1 MFFEGIVLEVFDDVI
16 EKLSTFSQLEDDGD
30 GRRTLERP
38 LVTNDVRVT
47 LVPATENFLYGQ
59 MYQPSFWAEH
69 TPVFQVVQNVN
80 LWFEQ

>member
-1 MFFEGIVLEVFDDVI
+1 MFFEGIVLEVFDDVV
-16 EKLSTFSQLEDDGD
+16 EKLSTFGQLEDDGD
-30 GRRTLERP
+30 GRRTLESP

-47 LVPATENFLYGQ
+47 LVPAAENFFIWSNVSTLL
-59 MYQPSFWAEH
+59 WAEH

>member
-1 MFFEGIVLEVFDDVI
+1 MFFEGIVLEVFDDVV

-47 LVPATENFLYGQ
+47 LVPAAENF
-59 MYQPSFWAEH
+59 F
-69 TPVFQVVQNVN
+69 NVKCIN
-80 LWFEQ
+80 PFLGRARTCLSGGSKCQSLV